1 MAKASN
7 SQRNNADK
15 SSPLPEKIAVVLQE
29 SRWLA
34 LVVIAGFLSLAL
46 WGYDRVDPGWSH
58 AAQVDGLRNPAGR
71 FGAWLADLLLYLFGV
86 SAWWWVALLLGLVW
100 WGYRRLDGL
109 RGSDRRPLYIAAA
122 GFLVLL
128 VASCGL
134 ESLRFYTL
142 RTPLPLVPGGML
154 GLELGTAAERVLG
167 YTGATMV
174 LLAGVVLG
182 WSLFSGMSWLT
193 AFERLGGSLEMTY
206 GFFLGLVEKWQDRR
220 IGREVA
226 REREAVVEVERA
238 RVEDFE
244 PVRIEIVEPEIQI
257 SAKVE
262 KRIEREIRN
271 ALPGEK
277 LEVHVSGSIYNQGKI
292 TMSALVKSTLGS
304 SFRTSGAL
312 GSRTWPFDSKN
323 LMNRSRISL
332 LSIEVRAVGATA
344 AWCWDATASALS
356 RVSSLTSTSR
366 CATCAGASSQPR
378 SCSSPR

>member
-238 RVEDFE
+238 RV
-244 PVRIEIVEPEIQI
+244 VHRARAAGLMQQRGVQGVGLSS
-257 SAKVE
+257 SADV
-262 KRIEREIRN
+262 
-271 ALPGEK
+271 PGEAALIIFVIK
-277 LEVHVSGSIYNQGKI
+277 GVSRDPIPPVIDGLR
-292 TMSALVKSTLGS
+292 TRVRETAR
-304 SFRTSGAL
+304 FRA
-312 GSRTWPFDSKN
+312 K
-323 LMNRSRISL
+323 
-332 LSIEVRAVGATA
+332 
-344 AWCWDATASALS
+344 
-356 RVSSLTSTSR
+356 
-366 CATCAGASSQPR
+366 
-378 SCSSPR
+378 